1 MEEKLKVLEDKIDKL
16 FKSNDIIIKGVKE
29 IKEKQLDILNVLS
42 NFIYMLDDD
51 IYTLKKNL

>member
-29 IKEKQLDILNVLS
+29 SKEKQLDILNVLS